1 MQYFETIQLTNVG
14 IKHGQV
20 QRDARDIFQRQI
32 NMVELICSRW
42 MIRKKNQPKLEVT
55 CFFYVDKL

>member
-42 MIRKKNQPKLEVT
+42 MIRKKISQN
-55 CFFYVDKL
+55 